1 MTGRLLAGGMIATA
15 LFAAGCGNPPATT
28 SADNT
33 RPAAAGS
40 TVAPGLTERAKS
52 TLAELLTNND
62 ETIRAHAIEAA
73 KEAMGAG
80 GRQVY
85 INAIKDRSSLVRFAG
100 VMAIGDVRLVE
111 AQPLLVP
118 LLTDADPSVQ
128 VAAIYALHRTGET
141 KFSVGLEKS
150 LGSPDKW
157 TRANTCMAL
166 GRLGEKS
173 AVRILRPALKD
184 REVEVRLQ
192 AAEALWRLGDEEGL
206 AFLVAAS
213 ISGNPGHQMVGI
225 LALAG
230 PKDPRISEHVRAG
243 LTSSYQEV
251 VLVTA
256 RALGMLGSDEAYDKA
271 LAATTSTD
279 ARQRSLAALALGA
292 IGKPQ
297 VAETLVVM
305 LKDIDP
311 DVRVAA
317 SLAILQLR

>member
-1 MTGRLLAGGMIATA
+1 MIATA
-15 LFAAGCGNPPATT
+15 LLVAGCTNLPATT
-28 SADNT
+28 PVDTAG
-33 RPAAAGS
+33 PVVAGS
-40 TVAPGLTERAKS
+40 AARPGLVAQAKS
-52 TLAELLTNND
+52 MLAELLTNND
-62 ETIRAHAIEAA
+62 ETIRAHAIEAI
-73 KEAMGAG
+73 KETMGTA

-85 INAIKDRSSLVRFAG
+85 INALKDRSSLVRFAG
-100 VMAIGDVRLVE
+100 IMATGDVRLAE

-118 LLTDADPSVQ
+118 LLTDADPNVQ
-128 VAAIYALHRTGET
+128 VASIYAMHRIGET

-157 TRANTCMAL
+157 TRANTCLAL

-173 AVRILRPALKD
+173 AIRILKPALRD

-243 LTSSYQEV
+243 LSSNYQEV

-256 RALGMLGSDEAYDKA
+256 RALGMLGSSEAYDKA

-297 VAETLVVM
+297 AADSLAVM
-305 LKDIDP
+305 LKDADP